1 MKGMKILV
9 EHLNKAFNLTDD
21 LVQGLSETDFTL
33 KLNDLPSNTIGEQLW
48 CMVGARESYL
58 KAIINEGWS
67 GFSCSLNDTTS
78 KVEILRSL
86 QKSADECLRF
96 LNSHELN
103 ETQTDLLITLLEHEI
118 QHHGQL
124 IRYVYGN
131 KLGFPKSWHKRYTV

>member
-1 MKGMKILV
+1 MKILV
-9 EHLNKAFNLTDD
+9 EHLERAFNLTDD

-33 KLNDLPSNTIGEQLW
+33 KLNDLPSNTVGEQLW
-48 CMVGARESYL
+48 CIIGARESYL

-86 QKSADECLRF
+86 QKSTDECLRF
-96 LNSHELN
+96 LKSHDLN
-103 ETQTDLLITLLEHEI
+103 ETRLDLLITLLEHEI

-131 KLGFPKSWHKRYTV
+131 KLSFPRSWHERYTV

>member
-1 MKGMKILV
+1 MKILV
-9 EHLNKAFNLTDD
+9 EHLKRAFNLTDD

-33 KLNDLPSNTIGEQLW
+33 KLNDLPSNTVGEQLW
-48 CMVGARESYL
+48 CIIGARESYL

-86 QKSADECLRF
+86 QKSADECLHF
-96 LNSHELN
+96 LKSHELN
-103 ETQTDLLITLLEHEI
+103 ETQSGLLITLLEHEI

-131 KLGFPKSWHKRYTV
+131 KLSFPRSWHERYTV